1 MVIEWLTMSLEQ
13 LLHSRKKYAIKEFFT
28 ELVQAI
34 EVFHGQDILHRDLK
48 PSNVMLKCKGGPLA
62 EPLEVSPETYELK
75 VIDYGMS
82 REMAWE
88 GRDMTNQVGS
98 LHYRAPELL
107 FGETRY
113 TNKVDI
119 WALGCIFYFMQT
131 GKALF
136 RAHN

>member
-1 MVIEWLTMSLEQ
+1 
-13 LLHSRKKYAIKEFFT
+13 
-28 ELVQAI
+28 
-34 EVFHGQDILHRDLK
+34 
-48 PSNVMLKCKGGPLA
+48 MLKCKGGPLA

-107 FGETRY
+107 FG
-113 TNKVDI
+113 
-119 WALGCIFYFMQT
+119 
-131 GKALF
+131 
-136 RAHN
+136 